1 MGGDQ
6 MSETFDV
13 EALFREFANVE
24 TTVYYWDNAPNITLK
39 SLRSAAEYLKEHPGP
54 AELHVHVPGD
64 RIIDDRDQ
72 LKAIVDAV

>member
-1 MGGDQ
+1 

-24 TTVYYWDNAPNITLK
+24 TTVYYWDNVPNVTLK
-39 SLRSAAEYLKEHPGP
+39 SLHRAAEYLKEHPGP
-54 AELHVHVPGD
+54 AELYVHVPGD

>member
-6 MSETFDV
+6 MSRNFDV

-24 TTVYYWDNAPNITLK
+24 TTVYYWDNAPNVTLK
-39 SLRSAAEYLKEHPGP
+39 SLRSAAEYLKASPGP
-54 AELHVHVPGD
+54 AELHIHVPGD

-72 LKAIVDAV
+72 LIAIVDAV